1 MKTIGKEYKIG
12 LFAVIILVVSFFV
25 INYLRGK
32 DVLGKEMDLVA
43 YYGDVEGLLPSCP
56 VYIKGYKAGS
66 VSDIEYDP
74 VQKQFKVTC
83 SVLKSFRVPEDSRMT
98 IYSVDIMGGKGV
110 RIDFGDSDVPAASS
124 MVLEGGSEPDL
135 ISSLSSS
142 LGPLLAKLETA
153 VDTLAVTVSSVNGV
167 ISGIDPQSL
176 KRSISHLEATLA
188 NADRVSD
195 GIGRKS
201 AELETF
207 IDNLKVFST
216 KLNGIADKTDSAMGE
231 ISSIA
236 AKLDAS
242 DIEGLVGSF
251 RMLLEK
257 IQDPDGTLGKLLSDD
272 TVYTNVES
280 LLADI
285 DKLVNEIKNNPK
297 KYIKITIF

>member
-1 MKTIGKEYKIG
+1 MKIGKEYKIG
-12 LFAVIILVVSFFV
+12 LFAVLVLVVSFFV

-32 DVLGKEMDLVA
+32 DVFGREMDLVA
-43 YYGDVEGLLPSCP
+43 YYVDVEGLLPSCP

-66 VSDIEYDP
+66 VADIEYDASGRR
-74 VQKQFKVTC
+74 FKVTC

-110 RIDFGDSDVPAASS
+110 RIDFGESDVPAGTAQ
-124 MVLEGGSEPDL
+124 VLESGSEPDL

-142 LGPLLAKLETA
+142 LGPWMAKLQTA
-153 VDTLAVTVSSVNGV
+153 VDTLTVTVASVNGV
-167 ISGIDPQSL
+167 LAGVDPQSI

-188 NADRVSD
+188 NADRISS

-201 AELETF
+201 SELEAF
-207 IDNLKVFST
+207 IDNLESFSG
-216 KLNGIADKTDSAMGE
+216 KLGGIADKADSALGG
-231 ISSIA
+231 ISSVA
-236 AKLDAS
+236 QKLDAS
-242 DIEGLVGSF
+242 DIEGLVASF
-251 RMLLEK
+251 RSLLET

-272 TVYTNVES
+272 GVYTNVES

-285 DKLVNEIKNNPK
+285 DTLVNEIKNNPK